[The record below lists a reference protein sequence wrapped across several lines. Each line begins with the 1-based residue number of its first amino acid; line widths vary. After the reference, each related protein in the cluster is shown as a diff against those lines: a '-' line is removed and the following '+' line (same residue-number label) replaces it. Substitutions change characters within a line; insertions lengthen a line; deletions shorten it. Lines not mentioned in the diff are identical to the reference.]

1 MFGFSRTCFS
11 CPQKSFLALFP
22 YDIIKEIELSSFPI
36 VNFNFSNIFEW
47 NIKQRVNERNIKIP
61 HNLTLL
67 FKSYMNSNQFQN
79 SNYFSLNLSSIQ
91 SKNYFLNK
99 NFKKYFKL
107 QKLKLKLKKDYEK
120 KDIKILNKVECQYWY
135 RYLENNYIQSLQLFS

>member
-1 MFGFSRTCFS
+1 
-11 CPQKSFLALFP
+11 LALFP

-47 NIKQRVNERNIKIP
+47 NIKQRVNGKNIKIP

-67 FKSYMNSNQFQN
+67 FKSYMNPKQFQN

-91 SKNYFLNK
+91 PKNYFLNK

-120 KDIKILNKVECQYWY
+120 K
-135 RYLENNYIQSLQLFS
+135 